1 MAARYELRPVGVWDN
16 VLGRR
21 ITRSDG
27 VEWAA
32 YRAWMLDGNF
42 PDPQPAPPVI
52 PPTQAELD
60 AQADLAARETMRNAL
75 RADSVVQYLRT
86 HTPAECAA
94 YVNSNVTD
102 LASAKNVLAKLA
114 MICAYLARER
124 LAEQ

>member
-42 PDPQPAPPVI
+42 PDPMPTPVVI
-52 PPTQAELD
+52 PPTQAELN
-60 AQADLAARETMRNAL
+60 AQAELAARITMQSAL
-75 RADSVVQYLRT
+75 SADPVVQYLRT
-86 HTPAECAA
+86 HTPAEAAA
-94 YVNSNVTD
+94 YVTNNVSD
-102 LASAKNVLAKLA
+102 LASARNVLSKLA

-124 LAEQ
+124 LGIS